1 MYENQDLR
9 VRGRT
14 KTSIEEYVEKYN
26 TNLISFEDS
35 SESSRLIR
43 GGGNFESIEKYRI
56 FYILLRKNHEVA
68 YFLIYLP
75 YSLLVLAKNISFWIF
90 P

>member
-43 GGGNFESIEKYRI
+43 GGGNFESIEKYKI
-56 FYILLRKNHEVA
+56 FL
-68 YFLIYLP
+68 
-75 YSLLVLAKNISFWIF
+75 YSS
-90 P
+90 